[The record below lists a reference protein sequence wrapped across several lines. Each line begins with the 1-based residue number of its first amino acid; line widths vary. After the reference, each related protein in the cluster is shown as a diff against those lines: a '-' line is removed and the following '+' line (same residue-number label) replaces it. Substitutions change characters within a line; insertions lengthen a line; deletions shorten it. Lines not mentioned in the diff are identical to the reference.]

1 MANHTMKLV
10 NLLLLVTLAQL
21 LATAISSDPD
31 LLQDLC
37 VADLASGSAPFTSLH
52 SFFSSFLI
60 LLIIRSRR
68 VCKFSCMMHPT
79 KSKDMFGFQVG
90 SALKIVQKIKLKKI
104 SRLIFYWSR

>member
-37 VADLASGSAPFTSLH
+37 VADLASGSAPFTSLY
-52 SFFSSFLI
+52 SPFPLY
-60 LLIIRSRR
+60 
-68 VCKFSCMMHPT
+68 
-79 KSKDMFGFQVG
+79 
-90 SALKIVQKIKLKKI
+90 
-104 SRLIFYWSR
+104 FYRAEERANFHA